1 MHVTVASVGF
11 TDEVSGSIWDRSGC
25 IVSWNANLLQER
37 DFSKAA
43 KAATIY
49 GSPCEDIIGHFLSVR
64 MHVTVASFGF
74 TDEVLFHSTF
84 GTDRFAFCDGVQANC
99 RRVLLAMPSR

>member
-1 MHVTVASVGF
+1 MKFRVAFG
-11 TDEVSGSIWDRSGC
+11 TDRVALCHGMLTYCR
-25 IVSWNANLLQER
+25 NR

-84 GTDRFAFCDGVQANC
+84 GTDRFAFCDGVQTNC